1 MNFVS
6 SILNKIKNRTILY
19 YPGCLTKSVLPEIQK
34 NYEEILNNLG
44 IDFIM
49 LKDEEYCCGS
59 PVLRA
64 GLKKDYEEIKEKNIE
79 IFKNHSIG
87 LIITNCPACYNMLK
101 FQYKLEDYGI
111 KVEHITQTL
120 KRYEKKLKNLN
131 KNISITYHDPCH
143 LGRLSDVYNEPREIL
158 KDLGYNIK
166 ELPSNREKSMCCGGG
181 GGLINN
187 NPELSKKIAEGV
199 LNEAEKDSCMTSPC
213 PMCYY
218 QFKQN
223 SKDINI
229 KEFSE
234 IILDK

>member
-1 MNFVS
+1 MSFLKNLFG
-6 SILNKIKNRTILY
+6 NKNILY
-19 YPGCLTKSVLPEIQK
+19 FPGCLTKTVLPDIQK
-34 NYEEILNNLG
+34 NYEKILNDLG

-64 GLKKDYEEIKEKNIE
+64 GLKKDFEEIKEKNIE

-143 LGRLSDVYNEPREIL
+143 LGRLSDVYNEPRDIL
-158 KDLGYNIK
+158 KDLGYDVK
-166 ELPSNREKSMCCGGG
+166 ELSSNREKSMCCGGG
-181 GGLINN
+181 GGLVNN

-199 LNEAEKDSCMTSPC
+199 LNEADKSYCMTSPC